1 MGNLDVC
8 PVRYCERGSVVR
20 NGKGKREADSG
31 KYLRLLIGK
40 LYWSMRMGDFWVSF
54 QPGGFVLVVVV
65 VVVEGGI
72 GAQIRTETDGI
83 DPGGSRPC
91 SRTLLNG

>member
-1 MGNLDVC
+1 
-8 PVRYCERGSVVR
+8 
-20 NGKGKREADSG
+20 
-31 KYLRLLIGK
+31 
-40 LYWSMRMGDFWVSF
+40 MGDFWVSF

-65 VVVEGGI
+65 VVEGGI
-72 GAQIRTETDGI
+72 GAQVRTETDGI